1 MTGSTHEWIWFV
13 GMLKGK
19 AKLVLE
25 LIAAV
30 VLTIFL
36 AVMTYYAFGQL
47 GKMLKISAMTATL
60 HVPVY
65 VFFAFI
71 PIGFCGMTLRSLIHT
86 ILMVA
91 DFRSSGKADADV
103 TRSKEG
109 AEK

>member
-1 MTGSTHEWIWFV
+1 
-13 GMLKGK
+13 
-19 AKLVLE
+19 
-25 LIAAV
+25 
-30 VLTIFL
+30 
-36 AVMTYYAFGQL
+36 
-47 GKMLKISAMTATL
+47 MTATL

>member
-1 MTGSTHEWIWFV
+1 MDMVV

-60 HVPVY
+60 HVPSM
-65 VFFAFI
+65 
-71 PIGFCGMTLRSLIHT
+71 CSLH
-86 ILMVA
+86 L
-91 DFRSSGKADADV
+91 FRSASAV
-103 TRSKEG
+103 
-109 AEK
+109 